1 MAFNSRE
8 GFDFVESKFLTDS
21 SGRRQIHYYINGIP
35 CPTVYLKDRDAQ
47 QAARY
52 RLIIKDLEYVESALS
67 FALKQYPSDVLSE
80 YDYLSSDTEAVINC
94 SIMDHGMLIRRS
106 IYIASVI
113 FYAKTFTEARGR
125 RLKLEA
131 KDVFSEIRDRKT
143 HKKIME
149 DRHSY
154 LAHAGYSESEAAV
167 VPVILSPNNPLRILE
182 GPTVHA
188 AFLQLP
194 DVDNMTDF
202 YSIVV
207 KLKEYCEKK
216 EKLKL
221 DQLWEKLKDMSIHQ
235 LYEMASLTGDKL
247 VPIR

>member
-1 MAFNSRE
+1 LNQS
-8 GFDFVESKFLTDS
+8 
-21 SGRRQIHYYINGIP
+21 N
-35 CPTVYLKDRDAQ
+35 
-47 QAARY
+47 
-52 RLIIKDLEYVESALS
+52 
-67 FALKQYPSDVLSE
+67 
-80 YDYLSSDTEAVINC
+80 YLSSDAEVIIN
-94 SIMDHGMLIRRS
+94 SSVTDQETLILRS
-106 IYIASVI
+106 VYIASVVS
-113 FYAKTFTEARGR
+113 YAKTFTEARGR

-131 KDVFSEIRDRKT
+131 KDVFSEIRDRQI

-167 VPVILSPNNPLRILE
+167 VPVILSPYNPLRILE

-194 DVDNMTDF
+194 DVDDMTDF

-247 VPIR
+247 VPVR